1 LWCDRVYLLS
11 PNLLPQITDHCIVAP
26 RLQNQ
31 VSGLASCN
39 TSLTTQYFVL
49 RMVTSQWWDR
59 AGAS

>member
-1 LWCDRVYLLS
+1 M
-11 PNLLPQITDHCIVAP
+11 PQITDHCIVAP

-31 VSGLASCN
+31 ASGLASCN